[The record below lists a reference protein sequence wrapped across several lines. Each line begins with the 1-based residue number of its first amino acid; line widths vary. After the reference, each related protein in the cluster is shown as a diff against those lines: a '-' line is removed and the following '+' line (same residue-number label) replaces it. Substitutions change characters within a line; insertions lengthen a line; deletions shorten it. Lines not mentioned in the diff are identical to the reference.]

1 MPKQSYT
8 AAEASR
14 ALGISLDTLRRWDR
28 AGRLRVERD
37 ASNRRTVP
45 ASEIE
50 RIRGAQGTD
59 RVSARN
65 RMVGIVRSVRMEGLV
80 AQIEIDVTEPS
91 RIVALITADAAEE
104 LGLAPGMPATAR
116 VKSTSVMIER

>member
-1 MPKQSYT
+1 MPKQTFT
-8 AAEASR
+8 AAEAAR

-28 AGRLRVERD
+28 AGRLHVDRD

-50 RIRGAQGTD
+50 RLRGGQGSE
-59 RVSARN
+59 RISARN
-65 RMVGIVRSVRMEGLV
+65 RMVGVVRSVRIEGLL
-80 AQIEIDVTEPS
+80 AQVEIDVTEPS

-104 LGLAPGMPATAR
+104 LGLSPGMPAAAM